1 MQDRTLSLSACEC
14 LWVSSSDQGLGVG
27 GTGLVQSTFFASH
40 KECGIFWVARV
51 DDDVKHK
58 LAIVVKHKN

>member
-1 MQDRTLSLSACEC
+1 M
-14 LWVSSSDQGLGVG
+14 SSRDQGLGVG

-40 KECGIFWVARV
+40 KECGIFLVARVARV
-51 DDDVKHK
+51 DDDVKHE

>member
-1 MQDRTLSLSACEC
+1 MT
-14 LWVSSSDQGLGVG
+14 VSSSDQGLGVG

-40 KECGIFWVARV
+40 KECGIFRVARV
-51 DDDVKHK
+51 DDDVKHE